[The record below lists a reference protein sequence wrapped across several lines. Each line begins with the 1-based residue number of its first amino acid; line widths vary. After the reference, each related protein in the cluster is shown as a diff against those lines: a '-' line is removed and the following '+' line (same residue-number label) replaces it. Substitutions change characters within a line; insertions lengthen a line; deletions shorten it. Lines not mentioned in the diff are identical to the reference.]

1 MYTVFVFLSI
11 LREIKYYRRSLR
23 GLDVESKLESMSMRK
38 KGGLLVTGYRIQSTS
53 HRVTER
59 IGYMYTETYA
69 RIEYIQFCVF
79 SASASIARVS
89 LSLSLLYARK
99 SQVYSLSANFIHSSC
114 EDTYN
119 FEERYRVIKNKIVFV
134 L

>member
-1 MYTVFVFLSI
+1 VYTVFVFLSI

-23 GLDVESKLESMSMRK
+23 GLDVESMSMRKK

>member
-89 LSLSLLYARK
+89 LSLSLSCTLVNHRSTHSQLTSFIARARTRTTSK
-99 SQVYSLSANFIHSSC
+99 R
-114 EDTYN
+114 DTG
-119 FEERYRVIKNKIVFV
+119 
-134 L
+134 